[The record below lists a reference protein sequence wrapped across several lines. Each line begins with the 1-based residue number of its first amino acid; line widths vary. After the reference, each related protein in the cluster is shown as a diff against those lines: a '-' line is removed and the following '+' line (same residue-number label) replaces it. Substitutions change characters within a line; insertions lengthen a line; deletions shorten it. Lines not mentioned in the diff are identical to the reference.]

1 VPNNREIAALIWMLV
16 VVLLAARSQTIRSSA
31 KQVAAQALQPAIA
44 VPFLLVIGYIGA
56 VVLGAAQLGIW
67 TEDLLSE
74 TVLWGLG
81 PGVGLLFS
89 ALEVSKGKRSVRQ
102 IARRAVGLTVAIE
115 FFVNLYVFSLPV
127 ELLLVPLLTCAV
139 LMSTVAGGRPE
150 HAAVKRLLDGLLG
163 AAGLG
168 LMIYVAIRLGSDL
181 GTVEGEALLRTLA
194 LPIWLTLV
202 TIPFAFVF
210 GSFLAY
216 ERALSIVDFMSD
228 GRYRRWQTAR
238 ALVLGL
244 RFDLTA
250 VSAFR
255 GNWALELGQAAS
267 SSEAAE
273 AVRNFAASRAAAR
286 RAEIDAQNRLD
297 RYAGVSGTDDNGEQ
311 LDQREFQATRHALQT
326 LATAQ
331 MGWYRNRG
339 GRYREELADV
349 LATSFTR
356 AGLPTEHG
364 IKVYV
369 SADGDA
375 WWAWRRTITG
385 WCFAIGAAGPPDEC
399 PEQWQFDGPEPPS
412 GFPGQDQMWGRP
424 WGQDAV
430 HW

>member
-255 GNWALELGQAAS
+255 GNWARELGQAAS
-267 SSEAAE
+267 SSIAGC
-273 AVRNFAASRAAAR
+273 RPKGRDR
-286 RAEIDAQNRLD
+286 RAESPRSVCRRLRNR
-297 RYAGVSGTDDNGEQ
+297 RQWRAARPARVSGDAPCSSDACYGPDG
-311 LDQREFQATRHALQT
+311 LVPKPRRPLP
-326 LATAQ
+326 
-331 MGWYRNRG
+331 RG
-339 GRYREELADV
+339 TGR
-349 LATSFTR
+349 R
-356 AGLPTEHG
+356 AR
-364 IKVYV
+364 YV
-369 SADGDA
+369 VHPRRAADGA
-375 WWAWRRTITG
+375 WHQGLRLGRWRRLVG
-385 WCFAIGAAGPPDEC
+385 VAPHHHRLVLCNRRC
-399 PEQWQFDGPEPPS
+399 
-412 GFPGQDQMWGRP
+412 RP
-424 WGQDAV
+424 ARRMSRAV
-430 HW
+430 AVRRT